1 MQTPIIL
8 KKLFIKRIDSIELI
22 LFLLLAIIMLPYLAL
37 SFFNAPAVDDYS
49 YALKTMDYGFWGG
62 QMEAYKQWNG
72 RYFASFILCLNI
84 ISGNT
89 FIMYKLLP
97 IVLMIG
103 NTHAIYKL
111 MNIIAHKQN
120 RVLLLLFSLIF
131 TLIFLNFMPSISQGV
146 YWAPGAITYNLGN
159 IMVVYLFGMLIN
171 SHHIN
176 LSKVK
181 KTSTVLIT
189 ILACGLNE
197 SSMVAVDLMIIVFLL
212 YHFLTTRKL
221 NSFLL
226 LLLLL
231 AITCTVIMAVSPGNH
246 IRDTGFLD
254 PHKKNV
260 VFTITSS
267 FNALFGYLSVWL
279 FTWRMLILSALSIL
293 FFTQLNKE
301 TISAQQAW
309 VRLLLVTVLG
319 FSIVAAAL
327 APGFWSTGYIAP
339 DRTINAV
346 YWLFLVWWFSLLYCV
361 AVFLQQAITKFAINK
376 VIVLIASG
384 LICSSFYFQENNYQ
398 RAVFDVITGRGYIYS
413 LEFKN
418 RLELISKNLNAG
430 LCELPEF
437 SVIPGTIFHEDIKAD
452 EEEWF
457 NKEFARFYGLSK
469 VRLGK
474 RETQTSRKVS
484 INFENDPT
492 VKFKTPV
499 SLSTAFAHSTPN
511 SNLLNGENTYSATY
525 ETLIKDIDPT
535 GLAFKTVVIEANV
548 LSTFNAVDYVLVVSI
563 NDGSDKNILWQG
575 KDIKNGNYP
584 INSWNKESFAY
595 TIKESAALKPENK
608 IAVYLWNRSKNA
620 IYVDDID
627 ITFQ

>member
-1 MQTPIIL
+1 MQTPVIF

-22 LFLLLAIIMLPYLAL
+22 LFLLLAIIMLPFLVL

-89 FIMYKLLP
+89 FFMYKLLP

-103 NTHAIYKL
+103 NTHAIYRL
-111 MNIIAHKQN
+111 LCAVADKQN
-120 RVLLLLFSLIF
+120 RLSLLLFSCIF
-131 TLIFLNFMPSISQGV
+131 TLIFLNFMPSISQGI

-159 IMVVYLFGMLIN
+159 IMVVYLFGMLVN
-171 SHHIN
+171 AHHIN

-181 KTSTVLIT
+181 KVNTFLIT
-189 ILACGLNE
+189 MLACGLNE

-212 YHFLTTRKL
+212 YHFFTTRKI
-221 NSFLL
+221 NSFLI

-231 AITCTVIMAVSPGNH
+231 AFICTAIMAVSPGNH

-279 FTWRMLILSALSIL
+279 FTWRMLVLSALSIL
-293 FFTQLNKE
+293 FFTQLNKGA
-301 TISAQQAW
+301 ISAQHAW
-309 VRLLLVTVLG
+309 VRLLLVAVLG

-346 YWLFLVWWFSLLYCV
+346 YWLFLVWWFSFLYGV
-361 AVFLQQAITKFAINK
+361 AVFLQQAIAQFAINR
-376 VIVLIASG
+376 VMVLIAAG
-384 LICSSFYFQENNYQ
+384 IICLSFYFQENNYQ
-398 RAVFDVITGRGYIYS
+398 RAVIDVITGRGYIYS

-418 RLELISKNLNAG
+418 RLEIIHKNLNAG

-457 NKEFARFYGLSK
+457 NKEFARFYGLTK

-474 RETQTSRKVS
+474 RESQTSKKVS

-492 VKFKTPV
+492 IKFKNPV

-511 SNLLNGENTYSATY
+511 SNLLNGENTYSATF

-535 GLAFKTVVIEANV
+535 GLAFKTVVLEASV

-563 NDGSDKNILWQG
+563 NDGNDKNILWQG
-575 KDIKNGNYP
+575 KDIKNSNYP
-584 INSWNKESFAY
+584 TNSWNKESFTY